1 MQLVNGRVRTMYFV
15 QLVAAPLGLKKLH
28 LQACRSSLDIGVI
41 TGDHPGNQGA
51 QWWARAS
58 GVLPIGLML

>member
-1 MQLVNGRVRTMYFV
+1 MYFV

-28 LQACRSSLDIGVI
+28 LQACRGSLDIGVI
-41 TGDHPGNQGA
+41 TSDHPGNQGA